1 MEAVTNLCLLALH
14 HIQSIQYESL
24 RNTDT
29 DILIVYRF
37 LLLHPEFHKLN
48 LLALSMA
55 KKKG

>member
-14 HIQSIQYESL
+14 RIQSIQYESL
-24 RNTDT
+24 RHTDT

-48 LLALSMA
+48 LMA
-55 KKKG
+55 VSVAK